1 MLIFA
6 TKLYVKESLT
16 DEIFIEM
23 AVEWVSGGNNY
34 TFEKI
39 VWDGSEEYSVENFNK
54 TQQFSIMKYDDAVI
68 IHLVN
73 KDGKIIWTNDFVLTY
88 KEGRRILAVQLY
100 NEAEDMSVKLPKN
113 FNRPRLLKKII
124 ANDFG
129 AEDNGL
135 AINGKPLYIDEMNI
149 QIIENVILKRNK
161 YMMPV
166 VYIASNFFENKFEVD
181 FNELAKD
188 LAGVAHV
195 LVETSRQVAKKLK
208 EVTDGRNPYNGAV
221 QIFYSHDGSQRIL
234 PDYYDNK
241 NKFRNE
247 IAYSVF
253 SKLILGKIDD
263 EFSWTKIRYN
273 NLLKKSRDSME
284 IEAICDELLAEKDSI
299 IKQNNQRI
307 NELEELNNLF
317 RNKLLVYENRLKKD
331 NSISDQIVALNI
343 QEVDLYENEI
353 KDVLL
358 KTIESVLHNMDMDLN
373 QMESRK
379 YHILKSIKLQNHVT
393 NVAEDIVEELKSIL
407 NKDGSFNSAKRKRLI
422 DLGFE
427 IKEGKHYKLTYKG
440 DDRYMITLAKTS
452 SDYRSNMNMVS
463 KATKKIFGY

>member
-34 TFEKI
+34 TFGDIE
-39 VWDGSEEYSVENFNK
+39 WDGSEEYSVENYSN
-54 TQQFSIMKYDDAVI
+54 TQQFSIMKYDNAVI

-100 NEAEDMSVKLPKN
+100 NEAEDMSVKLPKK

-124 ANDFG
+124 ENDFG
-129 AEDNGL
+129 ADDNGL
-135 AINGKPLYIDEMNI
+135 EINGKPLHIDETNI
-149 QIIENVILKRNK
+149 QIIEKVILKKNMH
-161 YMMPV
+161 MMPV
-166 VYIASNFFENKFEVD
+166 VYVASNFFENKYEVD
-181 FNELAKD
+181 FDELAKD

-195 LVETSRQVAKKLK
+195 LVETSGKVAKKLK
-208 EVTDGRNPYNGAV
+208 EATDGKNPYNGAA
-221 QIFYSHDGSQRIL
+221 QIFYSNDGSQRIL

-253 SKLILGKIDD
+253 SRLILGKIDD

-273 NLLKKSRDSME
+273 NLLKKSKDS
-284 IEAICDELLAEKDSI
+284 IELETICDELLAEKDSI

-307 NELEELNNLF
+307 DELEELNNAL

-331 NSISDQIVALNI
+331 NRGSDQIVALSI
-343 QEVDLYENEI
+343 QWI
-353 KDVLL
+353 CMKM
-358 KTIESVLHNMDMDLN
+358 K
-373 QMESRK
+373 SRMC
-379 YHILKSIKLQNHVT
+379 
-393 NVAEDIVEELKSIL
+393 
-407 NKDGSFNSAKRKRLI
+407 F
-422 DLGFE
+422 
-427 IKEGKHYKLTYKG
+427 
-440 DDRYMITLAKTS
+440 
-452 SDYRSNMNMVS
+452 
-463 KATKKIFGY
+463 

>member
-208 EVTDGRNPYNGAV
+208 EVTEEIHIMV
-221 QIFYSHDGSQRIL
+221 QY
-234 PDYYDNK
+234 
-241 NKFRNE
+241 KFFIQMMVLKE
-247 IAYSVF
+247 YCQI
-253 SKLILGKIDD
+253 IMTIKI
-263 EFSWTKIRYN
+263 
-273 NLLKKSRDSME
+273 
-284 IEAICDELLAEKDSI
+284 
-299 IKQNNQRI
+299 
-307 NELEELNNLF
+307 
-317 RNKLLVYENRLKKD
+317 
-331 NSISDQIVALNI
+331 
-343 QEVDLYENEI
+343 
-353 KDVLL
+353 
-358 KTIESVLHNMDMDLN
+358 
-373 QMESRK
+373 
-379 YHILKSIKLQNHVT
+379 
-393 NVAEDIVEELKSIL
+393 
-407 NKDGSFNSAKRKRLI
+407 SFEMK
-422 DLGFE
+422 
-427 IKEGKHYKLTYKG
+427 
-440 DDRYMITLAKTS
+440 
-452 SDYRSNMNMVS
+452 
-463 KATKKIFGY
+463 

>member
-221 QIFYSHDGSQRIL
+221 QIFYSNDGSQRIL

-379 YHILKSIKLQNHVT
+379 YHILKSIKLQNIGKNKNNIHIGSMIRRSFLEKMVYHFFFCHWYF
-393 NVAEDIVEELKSIL
+393 IFYRIL
-407 NKDGSFNSAKRKRLI
+407 CQLP
-422 DLGFE
+422 
-427 IKEGKHYKLTYKG
+427 
-440 DDRYMITLAKTS
+440 
-452 SDYRSNMNMVS
+452 
-463 KATKKIFGY
+463 